1 MRYGPRMNSALF
13 AAVLLAAAPAL
24 SAGFASGPADEWNP
38 QQSSLEG
45 LYAAIGGG
53 GNLLIVLGDNT
64 FGYDAEARLGYSFN
78 PMMQIYLSGSIEGGS
93 LSTGSFRWEEIAA
106 FLQYHLLVRPA
117 VMVYARAGIGV
128 GISGDVSP
136 GATAAGLA
144 AGGGLGVEIR
154 VAPNL
159 FLAPELFYR
168 NANLSARGV
177 SEQIQSIGLQLSLVY
192 Y

>member
-1 MRYGPRMNSALF
+1 MTHALF
-13 AAVLLAAAPAL
+13 AAVLLAAAPE
-24 SAGFASGPADEWNP
+24 P
-38 QQSSLEG
+38 SLEG

-53 GNLLIVLGDNT
+53 GSLLIVPGDNT
-64 FGYDAEARLGYSFN
+64 FGYDAELRVGYSFN
-78 PMMQIYLSGSIEGGS
+78 PMLQLYLSGSVDGGIF
-93 LSTGSFRWEEIAA
+93 STGHFRSEQVLA
-106 FLQYHLLVRPA
+106 FVQYHLLVKPA
-117 VMVYARAGIGV
+117 VMLYGRAGIGA
-128 GISGDVSP
+128 SLSNDVTP

-144 AGGGLGVEIR
+144 AGGGLGVEIA

-177 SEQIQSIGLQLSLVY
+177 SERLQTIGLELSLVY